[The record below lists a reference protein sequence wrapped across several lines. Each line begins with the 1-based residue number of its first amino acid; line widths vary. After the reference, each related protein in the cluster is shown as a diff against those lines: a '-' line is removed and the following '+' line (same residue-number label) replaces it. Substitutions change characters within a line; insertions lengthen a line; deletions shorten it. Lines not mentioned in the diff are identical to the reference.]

1 MNYEIFK
8 QKNENTNK
16 SSKKYIVIDEIKN
29 KNIFDD
35 MQKIQNSYKNSND
48 IFIKIFENELQNA
61 KKQLMWFYDNTRK
74 HDNWKFKNN
83 IWKSKY
89 CF

>member
-61 KKQLMWFYDNTRK
+61 KKQLM
-74 HDNWKFKNN
+74 
-83 IWKSKY
+83 
-89 CF
+89 

>member
-35 MQKIQNSYKNSND
+35 MQKIQHKYKNSND
-48 IFIKIFENELQNA
+48 IFIKIFDVELQNA
-61 KKQLMWFYDNTRK
+61 KKQLMWFYVDTRK
-74 HDNWKFKNN
+74 HNNWKFKTN
-83 IWKSKY
+83 I
-89 CF
+89 

>member
-35 MQKIQNSYKNSND
+35 MQKIQNKYKNSND
-48 IFIKIFENELQNA
+48 IFISIFENELQNA
-61 KKQLMWFYDNTRK
+61 KKQLM
-74 HDNWKFKNN
+74 
-83 IWKSKY
+83 
-89 CF
+89 